1 MANLRT
7 AWSHAEERDNAIWQ
21 DDCVEVF
28 LDPLSRGTATGMHIV
43 VNSAGVCYDAWD
55 GDRRLLDK
63 NEWTGEMNLSPFDI
77 DNNGYIE
84 LPPAIDPYSDNSSNQ
99 YATYDDDEWKN
110 PYTKAWVLMH
120 TITHEIGHALG
131 GYKHSPF
138 PDCLMHDYS
147 YDWKRQDFMS
157 DWYRARLMVHNKI
170 REIPKEV
177 FDE

>member
-1 MANLRT
+1 MVL
-7 AWSHAEERDNAIWQ
+7 S
-21 DDCVEVF
+21 
-28 LDPLSRGTATGMHIV
+28 PLSLTEDPEDSGYFLQDATTLEYYYDGYVTGDIP
-43 VNSAGVCYDAWD
+43 NSGWD
-55 GDRRLLDK
+55 GDRRLLNK
-63 NEWTGEMNLSPFDI
+63 GEWAGDQNLSPFDI

-84 LPPAIDPYSDNSSNQ
+84 LPPAIDPLADNSSNQ
-99 YATYDDDEWKN
+99 YATYNDTVKEWEK
-110 PYTKAWVLMH
+110 PYNKAWVLMH

-131 GYKHSPF
+131 GYQHSPF

-147 YDWKRQDFMS
+147 YDWKRQDYLS